1 MHYGAPSS
9 VRISRRSFLKAGTA
23 ASLIIG
29 FHLPTRG
36 RAATV
41 SPAGAGLEPN
51 AFVRIGSDDVV
62 TVIAKHIEFGQGS
75 YTGLATIVAEELDAD
90 WSKVRV
96 ESAPADA
103 TRYNNLAFGNAQG
116 TGGSTAIANSWDQ
129 LRRAGATARTM
140 LVQAAAQTW
149 DVPASEITV
158 TRGVVAHAGSQRQA
172 RFGELVATA
181 AQLTPPTDVTLKTSD
196 KYTLIGTHVPK
207 VDTHAKSN
215 GTALFT
221 LDVYMPDMLTAVIAR
236 PPRFGAKVASF
247 DANAAKAVPGVTDVV
262 QVPAGIAVVA
272 RDFWAAKKGRD
283 ALQVQWDESAAEKRG
298 SEELFTQF
306 RTLVSQP
313 GAPAKRVG
321 DAAGALA
328 SAAKTLEAVYE
339 FPYLAHAPMEPLDCV
354 VKLSDGACE
363 LWMGSQIQTVDQAVA
378 AQIAGL
384 KPEQVKINTLFGG
397 GSFGRRA
404 TPNADVAGEAVSI
417 AKALNGRAPVKLV
430 WTREDD
436 IRGGR
441 YRPLYV
447 HRVRAGLDA
456 SGKLVA
462 WEQRVAGQS
471 ILAGSPF
478 ADMIKDGVD
487 PMSVEGSG
495 EPYAVPNV
503 ALELHTVEVGVPVLW
518 WRSVGHTHTAF
529 ATETFIDEAARAAGA
544 DAVAFR
550 RAMLAEHPRH
560 LAVLDLAAEKAG
572 WGKPLTKERA
582 RGVAVH
588 ESFDTVVAEVAEI
601 SVTADGMPKVERVT
615 CAVDCGIAVNPDI
628 VRAQMESAIGYGL
641 GAILYDEIVLEE
653 GRVQQSNFDTYRPL
667 RISEMPQIDVH
678 IVSSTAAPT
687 GAGAPGVPPNGPAV
701 ANAYFQLT
709 GKRVRRLPFT
719 RGIRA

>member
-1 MHYGAPSS
+1 MHYGAPRSI
-9 VRISRRSFLKAGTA
+9 RISRRGFLKAGTA
-23 ASLIIG
+23 ATLLIG

-41 SPAGAGLEPN
+41 SPAGGGLEPN

-62 TVIAKHIEFGQGS
+62 TVIAKHIEFGQGA

-129 LRRAGATARTM
+129 LRHAGATARSM

-196 KYTLIGTHVPK
+196 QYTLIGKHVPK
-207 VDTHAKSN
+207 VDTRAKSN

-247 DANAAKAVPGVTDVV
+247 DASAAKAVPGVTDVV
-262 QVPAGIAVVA
+262 QVPAGVAVVG

-283 ALQVQWDESAAEKRG
+283 ALRVQWDESGAEKRG
-298 SEELFTQF
+298 SEELFAQF
-306 RTLVSQP
+306 RTLAGQP
-313 GAPAKRVG
+313 GASKKAG
-321 DAAGALA
+321 DTAYALA
-328 SAAKTLEAVYE
+328 ASAKTLEAVYE

-354 VKLSDGACE
+354 VRVSDGGCE

-378 AQIAGL
+378 AQIAAL
-384 KPEQVKINTLFGG
+384 EPEQVKINTLFGG

-404 TPNADVAGEAVSI
+404 TPDADVAGEAVSI

-447 HRVRAGLDA
+447 HRLRAGVDA
-456 SGKLVA
+456 RGKLVA
-462 WEQRVAGQS
+462 WEQRVVGQS

-478 ADMIKDGVD
+478 AGMIKDGVD

-495 EPYAVPNV
+495 EPYAIPNV

-529 ATETFIDEAARAAGA
+529 ATETFIDEAAHAAGA

-560 LAVLDLAAEKAG
+560 LAALELAAEKGG
-572 WGKPLTKERA
+572 WGKPLPKERA
-582 RGVAVH
+582 RGIAVH
-588 ESFDTVVAEVAEI
+588 ESFDSVVAEVAEI
-601 SVTADGMPKVERVT
+601 SLTADGMPKVERVT

-628 VRAQMESAIGYGL
+628 VRAQMEGAIGYGL

-687 GAGAPGVPPNGPAV
+687 GVGEPGVPPIGPAV

-709 GKRVRRLPFT
+709 GKRIRRLPFT
-719 RGIRA
+719 RGIRV